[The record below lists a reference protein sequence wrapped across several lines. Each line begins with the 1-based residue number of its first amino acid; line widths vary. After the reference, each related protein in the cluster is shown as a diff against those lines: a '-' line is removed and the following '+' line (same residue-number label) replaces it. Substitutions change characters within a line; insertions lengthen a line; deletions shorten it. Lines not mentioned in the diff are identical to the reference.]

1 MIRAVLFDLDGTLV
15 DTEPLH
21 FEAFS
26 EILGNAGAPI
36 ARDAYF
42 TRFIGLN
49 DHDCFA
55 AVLREHGKPADE
67 ARIAGDIKR
76 KSGLYLAMLAGRNVF
91 FPGAA
96 DFVRRC
102 HARFPLMLVTG
113 TLRHEAETI
122 LRSADLRAL
131 FLDIIAA
138 EDVARGKPDPDG
150 FNLALGR
157 IGFLLR
163 QRDPVLPNECLV
175 VEDTAAGIEAAH
187 RAGML
192 VLAVMHTASAAV
204 LGAADFV
211 RPSFDQT
218 DLDEVLRAVAQMHS
232 T

>member
-26 EILGNAGAPI
+26 QILRGAGAPLT
-36 ARDAYF
+36 REDYF

-55 AVLREHGKPADE
+55 AVLREQGKSASDE
-67 ARIAGDIKR
+67 RIAEYIKR
-76 KSGLYLAMLAGRNVF
+76 KSVRYLAMLEGRDIF

-96 DFVRRC
+96 EFIRRC
-102 HARFPLMLVTG
+102 HERFPLMLVTG

-122 LRSADLRAL
+122 LRGAGLREL

-138 EDVARGKPDPDG
+138 EDVARGKPEPDG
-150 FNLALGR
+150 FNIALGR

-163 QRDPVLPNECLV
+163 QRDPVLPGECLV

-192 VLAVMHTASAAV
+192 VLAVMHTASNEALA
-204 LGAADFV
+204 AADFV
-211 RPSFDQT
+211 RPSFDKV
-218 DLDEVLRAVAQMHS
+218 DLDAILRAVAQVHS
-232 T
+232 Q

>member
-21 FEAFS
+21 FDAFR
-26 EILGNAGAPI
+26 EILRLGGVKLS
-36 ARDAYF
+36 REEYF
-42 TRFIGLN
+42 SDYIGLN

-55 AVLREHGKPADE
+55 AAMRAHGKSCDE
-67 ARIAGDIKR
+67 AQLADFIRR
-76 KSGLYLAMLAGRNVF
+76 KSVVYLAMIAGRDIF

-96 DFVRRC
+96 EFVRRC
-102 HARFPLMLVTG
+102 HERFPLMLVTG

-122 LRSADLRAL
+122 LRNAGLRDL

-138 EDVARGKPDPDG
+138 EDVHHGKPDPDG
-150 FNLALGR
+150 FNIALGR

-187 RAGML
+187 RAGMP
-192 VLAVMHTASAAV
+192 VLAVTHTASHEILA
-204 LGAADFV
+204 AADFV

-218 DLDEVLRAVAQMHS
+218 DLDEILRAVAQMPPK
-232 T
+232 